1 MTALVRRLKLAA
13 ALIVL
18 PALLAV
24 VAAEVAL
31 TIHERRPAHIV
42 NGHVVAPFPSENEA
56 TVLGLRRHG
65 VEAYPFVAPQQF
77 AFRGYVRSNEM
88 REIFPLSG
96 ISRTPTELC
105 NEGGRDIVY
114 NSDEHGFNNPFASW
128 TGRRF
133 DLALI
138 GDSFVHGVCV
148 RAEDQL
154 ANLIRREIPNMLNAG
169 VLGAG
174 PLSELAVLREY
185 VSSTKPRI
193 VLWFFYEGNDIED
206 LTKEENSPLS
216 RYLDSSYRQGLAE
229 KQFAIDA
236 LLRAYADSVLGGVAT
251 TTPSLGPGI
260 LRLPLVR
267 KAIGMVAAN
276 VPDLEVPSEYA
287 LLERIFRLAKTEVGS
302 WGGEL
307 LVVYLPDYHRFDRR
321 VLAYSGYVH
330 NNAEI
335 HEHAAA
341 AARNAGIK
349 MIDVAEAFAT
359 DPNPRRFWPKPTSH
373 YGPSGYSLVA
383 RTVLVSIQKMPPG

>member
-1 MTALVRRLKLAA
+1 M
-13 ALIVL
+13 L

-24 VAAEVAL
+24 VAAEVWL

-42 NGHVVAPFPSENEA
+42 NGHIVAPFPSENEA
-56 TVLGLRRHG
+56 TVLGLRRRG

-77 AFRGYVRSNEM
+77 AFRGYARSNEM

-96 ISRTPTELC
+96 ISGTATELC
-105 NEGGRDIVY
+105 NEAGRDIIY
-114 NSDEHGFNNPFASW
+114 RSDEHGFNNPFVSW

-148 RAEDQL
+148 GAEDQL
-154 ANLIRREIPNMLNAG
+154 ATLIRGEIPNTLNAG

-174 PLSELAVLREY
+174 PLTELAVLREY

-206 LTKEENSPLS
+206 LTKEEHSSLS
-216 RYLDSSYRQGLAE
+216 RYLDPTYRQDLAA
-229 KQFAIDA
+229 KQSTVDS
-236 LLRAYADSVLGGVAT
+236 LLRAYADSVLGSVAT
-251 TTPSLGPGI
+251 TTPSLGPGL

-276 VPDLEVPSEYA
+276 VPDFAVPSEYA
-287 LLERIFRLAKTEVGS
+287 LLERIFRLAKTEVAS

-335 HEHAAA
+335 HERTLA
-341 AARNAGIK
+341 AARSAGVK
-349 MIDVAEAFAT
+349 VIDVAEAFAR

-383 RTVLVSIQKMPPG
+383 RTVLLSLKKMPPG